1 MVKKICKICGKEF
14 DARGKALTCSLE
26 CSKIRK
32 RKYNKK
38 WHEENPEYIKKWCEE
53 NPEYQRKWREE
64 NREHIREFKKK
75 YYEENKEHIRE
86 LNKKWREKNKEH
98 KRELD
103 KKWREENREY
113 QKEYAKKWRE
123 ENPEYNK
130 KWYEENREYK
140 LERTKKWREE
150 NLEYQKEYN
159 IKIINELQQT
169 ILENGI
175 LTYDELKDGLKKLD
189 HRYHKRELEIIEYN
203 QDYSKSYYKD
213 FVIAV
218 KTRSNGYC
226 ELTGKK
232 VDKGVVHHLYNFA
245 NHMELGAN
253 AENGIYLD
261 EEIHKKFHT
270 KKGYNCTVN
279 DFITF
284 CDEEGY
290 ETPQFVFDL
299 KQKYQ
304 KYD

>member
-64 NREHIREFKKK
+64 NREHIRE
-75 YYEENKEHIRE
+75 

-103 KKWREENREY
+103 
-113 QKEYAKKWRE
+113 
-123 ENPEYNK
+123 K

-203 QDYSKSYYKD
+203 QDYSKS
-213 FVIAV
+213 
-218 KTRSNGYC
+218 
-226 ELTGKK
+226 
-232 VDKGVVHHLYNFA
+232 
-245 NHMELGAN
+245 
-253 AENGIYLD
+253 
-261 EEIHKKFHT
+261 
-270 KKGYNCTVN
+270 
-279 DFITF
+279 
-284 CDEEGY
+284 
-290 ETPQFVFDL
+290 
-299 KQKYQ
+299 
-304 KYD
+304 

>member
-103 KKWREENREY
+103 
-113 QKEYAKKWRE
+113 
-123 ENPEYNK
+123 K

-270 KKGYNCTVN
+270 KKG
-279 DFITF
+279 
-284 CDEEGY
+284 
-290 ETPQFVFDL
+290 L
-299 KQKYQ
+299 
-304 KYD
+304 

>member
-123 ENPEYNK
+123 EN
-130 KWYEENREYK
+130 
-140 LERTKKWREE
+140 
-150 NLEYQKEYN
+150 LEYQKEYN

-232 VDKGVVHHLYNFA
+232 VDKGVVHHLYNFV